1 MKLLIAAS
9 MAAAAS
15 KAITIKNACLTKLDQ
30 VGNLTSGSGVAFN
43 QQTEIYTKLDT
54 ESIPTSANVCA
65 SFENNQALTLNLFT
79 LTMDLADGTKPVTM
93 SKVGPQ
99 TAKETWICVDFPIA
113 TPSQLTGAAIY
124 YSESFVTQ
132 VSLFGTSTLTIGSK
146 ADTDQVSFVQFNTA
160 DIGSFVGFHGLAS
173 EDHIEA
179 LGLITQDIACSA
191 NPDTPNNPDP
201 NNNNSGGSSNS
212 GSGGSGQVTKPE
224 AEQIKKEDD
233 GDDDDLFYIILAT
246 CAGVVVLLFVV
257 GLIVCCCKKR
267 NQRSTSKV
275 EMINDPR
282 QESEAELKD
291 GTTTMQGPAV
301 NASQGNGTI
310 PIVETDEEHAS
321 NVNVRTNRIDQEK
334 NADGNTKKDRSNDIT
349 Q

>member
-30 VGNLTSGSGVAFN
+30 VGNLNSGSGVAFD
-43 QQTEIYTKLDT
+43 QRTEIYTKLDT
-54 ESIPTSANVCA
+54 ESIPTKANVCA
-65 SFENNQALTLNLFT
+65 SFENQALTLNLFT

-93 SKVGPQ
+93 SKVGPK
-99 TAKETWICVDFPIA
+99 TVKETFTCADFTIA
-113 TPSQLTGAAIY
+113 TPAQLSGAAIY

-132 VSLFGTSTLTIGSK
+132 ISLFGTETLTIGSK
-146 ADTDQVSFVQFNTA
+146 GDNDQVSVVQFNTA
-160 DIGSFVGFHGLAS
+160 DTGSFVGFHGLAS
-173 EDHIEA
+173 EDHVEA
-179 LGLITQDIACSA
+179 LGIITQDIACSA

-201 NNNNSGGSSNS
+201 NNNNSGGGSNS
-212 GSGGSGQVTKPE
+212 NGGGQVTKPE
-224 AEQIKKEDD
+224 AEQIKKDD
-233 GDDDDLFYIILAT
+233 DSDDDDLFYIILAT
-246 CAGVVVLLFVV
+246 CAGVVFLLFVV
-257 GLIVCCCKKR
+257 GLVVCCCKKR
-267 NQRSTSKV
+267 TQRSTSKV

-291 GTTTMQGPAV
+291 GTTTLQGPTI

-310 PIVETDEEHAS
+310 PIVETDEEHTS

-334 NADGNTKKDRSNDIT
+334 SANGNSKKDRSNDIT